1 VAAIT
6 MMPSAIMIVWLTP
19 SMIEGFASGSCTLRS
34 TCPDVAPNDEPT
46 STDVSGTERIPR
58 LVRRIAGG
66 NAKITVAIIADVVPM
81 LNSKTNG
88 TR

>member
-1 VAAIT
+1 
-6 MMPSAIMIVWLTP
+6 MMPSAIMMVWLTP

-34 TCPDVAPNDEPT
+34 TCHDVEPKDVPT

-58 LVRRIAGG
+58 LVKRIAGG
-66 NAKITVAIIADVVPM
+66 RAKMTVAIIADVVPM